1 MPKIQDHPLRYKL
14 ANELHARPFPSVEAP
29 CIAVFL
35 AIKKTKDAAQR
46 NRQEDY
52 AHLIALLDQYG
63 APYPEAH
70 ATHYSGQ
77 IGRHHLKWEQHT
89 EFVTYTAFTA
99 GTYERPY
106 DPAKFDIF
114 PPHWLASTPG
124 SRMTSAILRIE
135 KIVPNEKI
143 DQNLSEWFV
152 SESLAASR
160 ILDGEGI
167 AVGDFRIDSA
177 GHLRFAIFVKPD
189 TAARRIGRIVQ
200 RLCEIEIYKAMSML
214 GFSMVR
220 NLSSQINTLDV
231 QLTTLTEEMA
241 AEKKPAEETLP
252 KLLSIS
258 AELEKITARCAFRLG
273 ATKAYEAIVTQR
285 IAALR
290 EKRFDGRQTFS
301 EFMVRRYEPAMRTV
315 KSTEKRIQSLAHRA
329 QRASNLLRTMVDVKR
344 SAQNQ
349 KLLESMNKRAD
360 LQLRLQRTV
369 EGLSVV
375 AISYYA
381 VSLLA
386 YLIDPIGEIMGLPEN
401 VFTAIMICPV
411 VLVVWWFVRQI
422 RRKLE

>member
-14 ANELHARPFPSVEAP
+14 ANELHARPFPSIEAP
-29 CIAVFL
+29 CTAVFL
-35 AIKKTKDAAQR
+35 AIKKTKDATQH
-46 NRQEDY
+46 NQQEDY
-52 AHLIALLDQYG
+52 AHLITLLDQYG
-63 APYPEAH
+63 APHPEAN

-89 EFVTYTAFTA
+89 EFVTYTAFTTGA
-99 GTYERPY
+99 TEKPY
-106 DPAKFDIF
+106 DSTEFDIF
-114 PPHWLASTPG
+114 PQDWLVSTPG
-124 SRMTSAILRIE
+124 NRMTSAFLRIE
-135 KIVPNEKI
+135 EITSTEEINQK
-143 DQNLSEWFV
+143 LSDWFV
-152 SESLAASR
+152 PESLAASW

-167 AVGDFRIDSA
+167 AAGDFRIDPA
-177 GHLRFAIFVKPD
+177 GHLRFAIFVKPN
-189 TAARRIGRIVQ
+189 TAVRRIGRVVQ

-214 GFSMVR
+214 GFSMVK
-220 NLSSQINTLDV
+220 NLSLQINILDV
-231 QLTTLTEEMA
+231 QLTTLTGEMA
-241 AEKKPAEETLP
+241 AGETPAEETLP

-258 AELEKITARCAFRLG
+258 AELEEITARCAFRLG
-273 ATKAYEAIVTQR
+273 ATEAYEAIVTQR

-290 EKRFDGRQTFS
+290 EKRLDGRQTFS

-329 QRASNLLRTMVDVKR
+329 QRASSLLRTMVDVKR
-344 SAQNQ
+344 NAQNQ

-386 YLIDPIGEIMGLPEN
+386 YLINPLSETIGLTESVL
-401 VFTAIMICPV
+401 TAIMTFPI
-411 VLVVWWFVRQI
+411 VLVVWWFIRQI
-422 RRKLE
+422 RKLE